1 MSDAIGTWEEV
12 VALAPQ
18 QEPTLSALRTLVL
31 DLHPEAV
38 EVARPGDR
46 AVSWGWGPRKMSEA
60 YAYAIP
66 YTGHVNLGLYRGATL
81 PDPEGR
87 LDGTGKALR
96 HVKLRAPSEVAHPS
110 IRALLLAA
118 RDERRAA
125 LNL

>member
-1 MSDAIGTWEEV
+1 MSEAVDTWEEV
-12 VALAPQ
+12 VALAPH
-18 QEPTLSALRTLVL
+18 QETTLSAIRALVR
-31 DLHPEAV
+31 DLHPEAT

-60 YAYAIP
+60 YCYAIP
-66 YTGHVNLGLYRGATL
+66 YPAHVNLGLYQGATL
-81 PDPEGR
+81 PDPERR
-87 LDGTGKALR
+87 LEGTGKSLR
-96 HVKLRAPSEVAHPS
+96 HVKLRAASEVSHPS